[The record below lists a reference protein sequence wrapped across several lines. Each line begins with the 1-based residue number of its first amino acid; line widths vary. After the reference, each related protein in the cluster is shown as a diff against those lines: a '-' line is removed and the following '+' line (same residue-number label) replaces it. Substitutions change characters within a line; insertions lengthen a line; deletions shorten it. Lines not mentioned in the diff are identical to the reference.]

1 MEAKKHEYSKH
12 RLGWPKEDTPNVNL
26 FTFTKMGYD
35 LSEAMDMHSEWTDA
49 HGGPQF
55 EICTNN
61 HYEAELEEEWIR
73 DREFLYYGK
82 DPYKKK
88 KASKSTAKRKRL
100 TQKNDNIEK

>member
-1 MEAKKHEYSKH
+1 MEEKKHEYSKH
-12 RLGWPKEDTPNVNL
+12 QFGWPKESEDVTLDTFL
-26 FTFTKMGYD
+26 DMGYD
-35 LSEAMDMHSEWTDA
+35 LSEAFDMMIEWSDA

-61 HYEAELEEEWIR
+61 HYEAELEEEWLR

-88 KASKSTAKRKRL
+88 KASKSTAKRKRP
-100 TQKNDNIEK
+100 TQRNDNIEK